1 MITSDATAP
10 AKSKVRIP
18 ITPTNSSVSVN
29 SSVIPYD
36 ARAPYINVTL
46 KEYPYL
52 SLYNS
57 DRHNDRYEF
66 KSSGLYSGCEK
77 EHNKGKFLSNE
88 KEIKINA
95 PSEMISSGMSQVNVL
110 KA

>member
-77 EHNKGKFLSNE
+77 EHNKGKVVGR
-88 KEIKINA
+88 EIKINA